1 MDSEIWPWF
10 SFALAIV
17 AIALILLFLLER
29 ERRKPLGEETA
40 GPVKSEIRFGP
51 PFPTKRTITTDM
63 FKEARDKLRILELER
78 EILSYAIR
86 RLYEASAEG
95 KITEEERDKL
105 ALRYREDLARIKE
118 EMARGESIVALDEL
132 ERMQEEFVRLFSE
145 RFEELT
151 KRIEEVRA
159 ISGYATAKTEAPT
172 VEERLV
178 EPEGPAEIEKKEERA
193 EAPKHP
199 GEEEAL
205 PKVEKK
211 VSKPKA
217 PSEPEKSEAERKIE
231 QIVAEVEKVLK
242 RLGQMEVE
250 E

>member
-1 MDSEIWPWF
+1 VDSEIWPWF

-17 AIALILLFLLER
+17 AIASILLFLLER
-29 ERRKPLGEETA
+29 ERRKPLGEETV

-63 FKEARDKLRILELER
+63 FQEARDKLRILELER

-159 ISGYATAKTEAPT
+159 LSGYVPAKTEAPT
-172 VEERLV
+172 VEERL
-178 EPEGPAEIEKKEERA
+178 EPEGLAEIEKKEEHA
-193 EAPKHP
+193 EVPKHP
-199 GEEEAL
+199 GEEEAP

>member
-1 MDSEIWPWF
+1 LDSEIWPWF

-159 ISGYATAKTEAPT
+159 LSGYVPAKTEAPT
-172 VEERLV
+172 VEERL
-178 EPEGPAEIEKKEERA
+178 EPEGLAEIEKKEEHA
-193 EAPKHP
+193 EVPKHP
-199 GEEEAL
+199 GEEEAP

>member
-63 FKEARDKLRILELER
+63 FKEARDKL
-78 EILSYAIR
+78 
-86 RLYEASAEG
+86 
-95 KITEEERDKL
+95 

-159 ISGYATAKTEAPT
+159 LSGYVPAKTEAPT
-172 VEERLV
+172 VEERL
-178 EPEGPAEIEKKEERA
+178 EPEGLAEIEKKEEHA
-193 EAPKHP
+193 EVPKHP
-199 GEEEAL
+199 GEEEAP